1 MAICLGG
8 NNLNFVVNIYDK
20 ALSMMHFFQVQPYKQ
35 NRWVPHPTELTSLWL
50 VFCKNA
56 NLPNE
61 IQILWCF
68 SITCE
73 IELFGSS

>member
-35 NRWVPHPTELTSLWL
+35 NRWVPHPT
-50 VFCKNA
+50 
-56 NLPNE
+56 
-61 IQILWCF
+61 
-68 SITCE
+68 
-73 IELFGSS
+73 